1 MASAG
6 TLKGTALVPG
16 VSRNM
21 RLYTKE
27 AIAKAVAR
35 AQERIADGS
44 SPITVRTHHE
54 ANDDSTRVI
63 GRLTSLTLADDG
75 SAKFTAQLADTDHA
89 RTISVL
95 TDPADPYITGVSIR
109 GWWAEDPTVE
119 VTPSGEAVETA
130 DDLEIDGL
138 DVTASPGVIGARIGE
153 STSVAVGAR
162 GIAESLDEVLVESS
176 KAPHGDVQ
184 YADPGYLAD
193 RIKRYPLDTSEHVN
207 AAQGFLAEQTN
218 ADRYTAAQ
226 LKRIKGRVRS
236 ALKRTGADVSGESS
250 TATEAAVLEFAPT
263 PTVGEVKEC
272 WGDYGNQ
279 VGTAGFSLSL
289 YNGPLTISVSAYS
302 GIEAEKL
309 AVIGA
314 AAMAAAVNA
323 VGVLDPDTDGDVDGP
338 MDDEDLEPSR
348 PNDNNMETAPT
359 GAVQIKETVPVSTGT
374 TETAPVVEPVTPA
387 EPAEV
392 VAPVEGEAEEK
403 TEDEAGE
410 AEPVVAEESAEDRI
424 VARILE
430 ALKPAAGPAP
440 VAAVAPVAETAP
452 IVESEDVIRERVRV
466 EERDRILESIRTGD
480 LRLSRKGLVPKTGT
494 EESAPPK
501 PLHEMSSQEWHDYK
515 KSLDIVAWAI
525 PNS

>member
-6 TLKGTALVPG
+6 TIRGTAICPG
-16 VSRNM
+16 VSRNG

-35 AQERIADGS
+35 AQERIADGTD
-44 SPITVRTHHE
+44 PITMM
-54 ANDDSTRVI
+54 ANHPFPGREDDSLLVVGKVTEF
-63 GRLTSLTLADDG
+63 TLADDG
-75 SAKFTAQLADTDHA
+75 SAKFVAQLADTKHGRDICA
-89 RTISVL
+89 L

-109 GWWAEDPTVE
+109 GYWAEDPTVE
-119 VTPSGEAVETA
+119 MAPDGQMAEYAP
-130 DDLEIDGL
+130 DLILDGL
-138 DVTASPGVIGARIGE
+138 DVTKSPGVPGARIGE

-162 GIAESLDEVLVESS
+162 GIAESIDEVLVEAS
-176 KAPHGDVQ
+176 KTPYGTDVQ

-193 RIKRYPLDTSEHVN
+193 KMKRYPLDTAEHVT
-207 AAQGFLAEQTN
+207 AARAFIEEQDH

-236 ALKRTGADVSGESS
+236 ALKRTGADVSGESNTTTGAS
-250 TATEAAVLEFAPT
+250 VLEFTEA
-263 PTVGEVKEC
+263 PTVGEVTEC

-338 MDDEDLEPSR
+338 MGDLESK
-348 PNDNNMETAPT
+348 PNDDNMESAPS
-359 GAVQIKETVPVSTGT
+359 GAATETK
-374 TETAPVVEPVTPA
+374 ETAPVTTAPVTETEAPAEPVTPVESA
-387 EPAEV
+387 AEV
-392 VAPVEGEAEEK
+392 EVEEEK
-403 TEDEAGE
+403 TEDEAV
-410 AEPVVAEESAEDRI
+410 EPVVAEESAENRI